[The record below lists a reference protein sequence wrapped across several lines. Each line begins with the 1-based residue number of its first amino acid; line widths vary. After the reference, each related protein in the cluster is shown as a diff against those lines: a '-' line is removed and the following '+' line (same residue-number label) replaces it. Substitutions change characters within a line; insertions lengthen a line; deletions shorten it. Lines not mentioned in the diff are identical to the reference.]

1 MDEKTEELRS
11 IFVEI
16 TDEETVTE
24 RQEESRGSL
33 AKDGDARERLGEVV
47 AEMRDR
53 YEFDADCT
61 DDQLVEIVEGFYA
74 GMSDTALADELGI
87 SRRELFRARLD
98 LHLLHER
105 DTDAPFD
112 LSELRNLLVDELSTS
127 EMAERLD
134 VAASTVRRYRHVV
147 ESQNESRR
155 ASDRYRSEFEDA
167 LGITDRERLTSDIK
181 EDGLEDATAGTETN
195 VSF

>member
-53 YEFDADCT
+53 YEFDTDCT
-61 DDQLVEIVEGFYA
+61 DDEFVEIVEGFYA
-74 GMSDTALADELGI
+74 GMSDSALADELGI

-98 LHLLHER
+98 LHLLRER